1 VVAQGVLENM
11 RMVGKGATG
20 RKRDRKREN
29 SGDAKAVIR
38 ALGVL
43 WG

>member
-1 VVAQGVLENM
+1 MVAQGVLENM

-20 RKRDRKREN
+20 RKRDRKRGN